1 MLDSKAKTRE
11 FIQKAEASSDWGTY
25 WDNVYRAA
33 ATLGAAD
40 GPDVENR
47 IVSNLVSR
55 MKKQPE

>member
-1 MLDSKAKTRE
+1 MDSRAKTRE
-11 FIQKAEASSDWGTY
+11 FIRKAEGSSDWETY

-40 GPDVENR
+40 GPDVENK

-55 MKKQPE
+55 MKKQPG